1 MSNPK
6 PFLLLLA
13 IAAMLAPCAAR
24 AVEIIGHRGA
34 SHDAPENTLAA
45 FRLAWEQG
53 ADAAEVDIWLSK
65 DKRIVALHDKTT
77 KRTTGTDWVIADRP
91 LAELKT
97 LDAGRWKG
105 ERFAGERLPVLEEVL
120 EVVPPGKRLFIE
132 IKCGAEVL
140 PHLERVLAESGKS
153 PRQVVLIAFDFDVIT
168 AAKKRMPRVKAYWLY
183 GTTPKVDKETGKV
196 SDRPEELLARCRA
209 AGLDGLDLKYD
220 SALGPEFIQQ
230 LRAAGLGLYV
240 WTVNEPE
247 VAIRLARLGVDGIT
261 TDRPG
266 WLREQLAAGGK

>member
-1 MSNPK
+1 MPTPK
-6 PFLLLLA
+6 LFLFFLA
-13 IAAMLAPCAAR
+13 IAVFLAPCSAR

-45 FRLAWEQG
+45 FHLAWKQG

-65 DKRIVALHDKTT
+65 DERIVALHDKTT
-77 KRTTGTDWVIADRP
+77 KRTAGEDWAIAGRT

-105 ERFAGERLPVLEEVL
+105 EQFAGERLPVLEEVL
-120 EVVPPGKRLFIE
+120 ESVPPGKRLFIE

-153 PRQVVLIAFDFDVIT
+153 PRQVVLIAFDYDVIT
-168 AAKKRMPRVKAYWLY
+168 AAKKRMPQLEAYWLY
-183 GTTPKVDKETGKV
+183 GTTPNVDKETGKV
-196 SDRPEELLARCRA
+196 SDYPEQLLARCRA

-220 SALGPEFIQQ
+220 SDLKPEF
-230 LRAAGLGLYV
+230 LRQVREAGLGLYV
-240 WTVNEPE
+240 WTVNDAEI
-247 VAIRLARLGVDGIT
+247 AGRLARLGVDGIT

-266 WLREQLAAGGK
+266 WLRAQLGGGD